1 MISHKHI
8 LNTAI
13 SNTLNFKISAFY
25 FFYFMAVGIYL
36 IFLPKILL
44 DFNYTPSDIGIALS
58 VAPLM
63 RFLIPFLFLKKV
75 TLTQTIFKYSLV
87 LALFASIALY
97 YAIEYFWAFVLV
109 TVIKGGCLS
118 IILPY
123 IDTIAINHTQKNYGK
138 VRLFGSIGFAAISL
152 ILAQVLTSPYIALH
166 FYLGA
171 IVITAGFSL
180 LILKFDNTTNDVNNS
195 NIINNPPKSVA
206 TTTTHKEFSNPN
218 TEKFSLISHW
228 QFWLSIFL
236 MQTSFGGF
244 YNFFTIYETENG
256 LSLETVSYLWAFGVL
271 CEVLMFVFQAP
282 LLKRNLLNLIK
293 IAIFITIIR
302 WLLLYLFPNSLMVSY
317 LSQSLHAFGFSM
329 YYTACV
335 LYLFSIYQNKKLAQQ
350 FMLGLSYGL
359 GAFVGAIVAGQ
370 VYGQYLFLVFA
381 GIALLALISIFKL
394 KIATNSV
401 FIPLRGKK

>member
-1 MISHKHI
+1 
-8 LNTAI
+8 
-13 SNTLNFKISAFY
+13 
-25 FFYFMAVGIYL
+25 MAVGIYL

-87 LALFASIALY
+87 LALFASVALY

-138 VRLFGSIGFAAISL
+138 VRLFGSIGFATISL

-171 IVITAGFSL
+171 IIITAGFSL
-180 LILKFDNTTNDVNNS
+180 LILKSDNTTNDVNNS
-195 NIINNPPKSVA
+195 AKSA
-206 TTTTHKEFSNPN
+206 LKTTHKKFSNAD
-218 TEKFSLISHW
+218 TEKFSLLNHW

-271 CEVLMFVFQAP
+271 CEVLMFIFQAP

-302 WLLLYLFPNSLMVSY
+302 WLLLYLFPSSLMVSY

-381 GIALLALISIFKL
+381 GIALLALISISKL
-394 KIATNSV
+394 KIKTNYFLHSTD
-401 FIPLRGKK
+401 K

>member
-1 MISHKHI
+1 MISHKNI

-13 SNTLNFKISAFY
+13 TNTLNFKISAFY

-87 LALFASIALY
+87 LALFASVALY

-171 IVITAGFSL
+171 IIITAGFSL
-180 LILKFDNTTNDVNNS
+180 LILKSDNTTNDVNNS
-195 NIINNPPKSVA
+195 AKSVA
-206 TTTTHKEFSNPN
+206 KTTHKEFSNTD
-218 TEKFSLISHW
+218 TEKFSLINHW

-271 CEVLMFVFQAP
+271 CEVLMFIFQAP

-302 WLLLYLFPNSLMVSY
+302 WLLLYLFPSSLMVSY

-381 GIALLALISIFKL
+381 GIALLALISISKL
-394 KIATNSV
+394 KIKTNYFLHSTD
-401 FIPLRGKK
+401 K

>member
-1 MISHKHI
+1 LFNNAI
-8 LNTAI
+8 LGVC
-13 SNTLNFKISAFY
+13 L
-25 FFYFMAVGIYL
+25 
-36 IFLPKILL
+36 
-44 DFNYTPSDIGIALS
+44 
-58 VAPLM
+58 
-63 RFLIPFLFLKKV
+63 
-75 TLTQTIFKYSLV
+75 SLV
-87 LALFASIALY
+87 L
-97 YAIEYFWAFVLV
+97 
-109 TVIKGGCLS
+109 
-118 IILPY
+118 PY
-123 IDTIAINHTQKNYGK
+123 IEIITLNHLGGDKYGK
-138 VRLFGSIGFAAISL
+138 SRLFGSIGFIL
-152 ILAQVLTSPYIALH
+152 IALVLGKFLTSSDIALH
-166 FYLGA
+166 YYLGA
-171 IVITAGFSL
+171 TTLTAIFALL
-180 LILKFDNTTNDVNNS
+180 LIKYDECELGANGENQSFDILKHLPFW
-195 NIINNPPKSVA
+195 I
-206 TTTTHKEFSNPN
+206 
-218 TEKFSLISHW
+218 SL
-228 QFWLSIFL
+228 FL
-236 MQTSFGGF
+236 MQVSFGGF

-394 KIATNSV
+394 KIVTNPV
-401 FIPLRGKK
+401 FIPLKGKK